1 MTDQNVQLLAKD
13 VDYMKEKINKIENN
27 VDSIHTK
34 LDNIVRDIFSELE
47 EKYVNKLEFSPLE
60 KKVGSLEKALIWIAS
75 TVLLAVVWAILKQV
89 IIW

>member
-27 VDSIHTK
+27 